1 MAKLAVATAAGGEP
15 TWGYMKSILGLRGPG
30 DGGFGFITAE
40 GLGVEQ
46 ARNLLVER
54 FLKTPADW
62 LLMVDRDAVLHP
74 QTALRLMSWNEPIV
88 AALAFT
94 RNTPPM
100 PTVFAEPSPYDV
112 AHGSQIVGYRVQW
125 EETRTWVAAHVELH
139 EDGAAMMDDRPDDA
153 LVRVDFTG
161 MHCTLIRRDV
171 LEGLCPGP
179 WFERVHPIGGP
190 RGAGED
196 YYFCRKAA
204 EAGYATY
211 VDRSVQ
217 AGHLAGERSIGGL
230 AFLAW
235 GALANSASGGYEIE
249 TTTYGG

>member
-1 MAKLAVATAAGGEP
+1 MTRLAVATAAGGLP
-15 TWGYMKSILGLRGPG
+15 SWQYMKSILGLRGPG
-30 DGGFGFITAE
+30 DGGYGFITAE

-46 ARNLLVER
+46 ARNLIVER
-54 FLKTPADW
+54 FLASPADW

-74 QTALRLMSWNEPIV
+74 MTALRLMSWNVPVV
-88 AALAFT
+88 AALAYSRQF
-94 RNTPPM
+94 PPM
-100 PTVFAEPSPYDV
+100 PTVYRG
-112 AHGSQIVGYRVQW
+112 AHREDIENGTGLVRYRIQYQ
-125 EETRTWVAAHVELH
+125 ETLAWVAAHAELQV
-139 EDGAAMMDDRPDDA
+139 DGPVLLDERPDDA
-153 LVRVDFTG
+153 LVEVDFTG

-171 LEGLCPGP
+171 LERLRPGP

-204 EAGYATY
+204 EAGFGVY

-217 AGHLAGERSIGGL
+217 AGHLAGERSIGSL

-235 GALANSASGGYEIE
+235 GTINNGGTDGEDNAW
-249 TTTYGG
+249 GG